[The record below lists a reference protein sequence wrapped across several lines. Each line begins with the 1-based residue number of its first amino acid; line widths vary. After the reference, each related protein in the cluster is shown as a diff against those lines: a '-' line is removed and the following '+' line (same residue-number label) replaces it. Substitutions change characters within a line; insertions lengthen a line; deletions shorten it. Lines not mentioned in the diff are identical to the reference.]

1 MANTLHS
8 QCRWLGLIPGQ
19 GTRPHMP
26 QPDLAQAKQIN
37 KYQIL
42 IIKKWETRMH
52 GEKAGH

>member
-1 MANTLHS
+1 
-8 QCRWLGLIPGQ
+8 LIPGQ